1 MIRSIQKFT
10 LNTTSKLNLII
21 ASMMMKQPAILPASQ
36 QPQDSMME
44 NFDEIEHQTDDI
56 QGNETFQ
63 EYLETTE
70 AQLSTG
76 PTMPIEDAHLD
87 ELSLHQE
94 LNCHNELNSSEEINS
109 IVEDTFSVEHNHNQ
123 ELNSGQEYECHT
135 TAFEEETPGDQENHD
150 EMHG

>member
-1 MIRSIQKFT
+1 MT
-10 LNTTSKLNLII
+10 
-21 ASMMMKQPAILPASQ
+21 
-36 QPQDSMME
+36 E

-70 AQLSTG
+70 AQLSTR
-76 PTMPIEDAHLD
+76 PTTLIEDAHLE
-87 ELSLHQE
+87 ELPPHQE

-109 IVEDTFSVEHNHNQ
+109 IVEDIFSVEHNHNQ

-135 TAFEEETPGDQENHD
+135 TAFEEEMPGDQENHD